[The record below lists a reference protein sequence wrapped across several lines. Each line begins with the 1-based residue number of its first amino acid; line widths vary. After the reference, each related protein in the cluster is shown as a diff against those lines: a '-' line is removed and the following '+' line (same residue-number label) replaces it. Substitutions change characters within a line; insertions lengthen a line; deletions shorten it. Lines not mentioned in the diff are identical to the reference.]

1 MLVRPLA
8 PQGLLLLAAP
18 LTARSP
24 SLALFLSHGRFVAR
38 TEGPGPQLHVQS
50 RRRSRAGR
58 WHRVSVRWEKTRIQ
72 LVTDGVW
79 ARSQEEPGQQ
89 HQGEEGPRPHTLF
102 VGGLP
107 ASGFS
112 PKLPVVINSSGFSG
126 CVKRLR
132 LDGQLLG
139 APTRMVGVTPCFSG
153 PLEKGLFFAGSGGSI
168 TLDILGATLPDVGLE
183 LEVRPQTATG
193 LIFHLGRA
201 QAPPYLQLQVLE
213 KQVLLRADD
222 GAGEFSTLVT
232 HPKALCDGQWHRLA
246 VTKVGRALRL
256 EVDLQG
262 NRTLGPT
269 PGASAD
275 TLVPLHLGGLPESRA
290 TQAGLP
296 TWTHPQPPV
305 YLGCRRNLEGNRSPV
320 ALPRSARVQG
330 AVGASGCPAP
340 QHSCPR
346 TLARTSGI
354 RAGGSS
360 GPPGGPPIRQGPA
373 PQPQAPHR
381 TCRQHRPQPFSQRR
395 FVCIYLGSRLYR
407 L

>member
-1 MLVRPLA
+1 
-8 PQGLLLLAAP
+8 
-18 LTARSP
+18 
-24 SLALFLSHGRFVAR
+24 
-38 TEGPGPQLHVQS
+38 
-50 RRRSRAGR
+50 
-58 WHRVSVRWEKTRIQ
+58 VSVRWEKTRIQ

-112 PKLPVVINSSGFSG
+112 PKLPVAINSSGFS
-126 CVKRLR
+126 
-132 LDGQLLG
+132 
-139 APTRMVGVTPCFSG
+139 
-153 PLEKGLFFAGSGGSI
+153 
-168 TLDILGATLPDVGLE
+168 DILGATLPDVGLE

-246 VTKVGRALRL
+246 GRLCPAVTKVGRALRL

-305 YLGCRRNLEGNRSPV
+305 YLGCMRNLEVNRSPV

-330 AVGASGCPAP
+330 AVGASGCPA
-340 QHSCPR
+340 
-346 TLARTSGI
+346 T
-354 RAGGSS
+354 
-360 GPPGGPPIRQGPA
+360 
-373 PQPQAPHR
+373 
-381 TCRQHRPQPFSQRR
+381 
-395 FVCIYLGSRLYR
+395 
-407 L
+407 